1 MKTRITIAAAVAA
14 LSLSACAN
22 TSTTRLAQNMV
33 RIDVSAAPACG
44 RSGAVSVVSKTAAI
58 ETLRYGYDKYIIA
71 GTGAENNVGVYG
83 TSYNYNYATGGV
95 YATPMIAG
103 THDANMTVVVFTYDD
118 PAGAQALDARSAL
131 GADWQKIVA
140 KGAPNTCG

>member
-1 MKTRITIAAAVAA
+1 MTFRMITAAAAAA
-14 LSLSACAN
+14 LTLSACAN

-83 TSYNYNYATGGV
+83 TSYNYNYATGGI

-103 THDANMTVVVFTYDD
+103 THDANMTVVMFTYDD
-118 PAGAQALDARSAL
+118 PAGEQALDARSAL